1 MSAIYSLLN
10 EASQANV
17 ICDSPTPLA
26 SFDGP
31 SYMGTWINQDNVKD
45 QPFQENSWTCTQAV
59 YSNLTSAGAF
69 DVYNSSQDKDFG
81 PRFGVD
87 GNGLCPDNN
96 G

>member
-1 MSAIYSLLN
+1 MSSIATLLN
-10 EASQANV
+10 EAAQANV

-31 SYMGTWINQDNVKD
+31 AYMGTWINQDNVKD

-59 YSNLTSAGAF
+59 YSNLTDAGAF
-69 DVYNSSQDKDFG
+69 KVYNSSQNKDFG
-81 PRFGVD
+81 PRFGID
-87 GNGLCPDNN
+87 GTGSCPDNN